1 MKGIFCYR
9 PGVMLLAGIL
19 SSFLTVPSFAGRAY
33 DQVASPSK
41 GSQTARPVEPFH
53 FKVAYLGMSLSEF
66 KSAAKGE
73 PYDAEV
79 GVKRSLFG
87 KRRPVMESLPTPLCS
102 DSGGKKVLS
111 GLARL
116 APGEV
121 YCDASP
127 GESNI
132 QLRTVAGAPAIKIF
146 YLFYKDRLYCI
157 SMDALPEQ
165 FEVLESAFAN
175 KYGKPARLH
184 DDTYQNGYGA
194 KMVGKKFLWKRGE
207 EMILLREGRSANGAA
222 LGLPARAVFLNPSLA
237 PPGAAPVVDF

>member
-1 MKGIFCYR
+1 MRRIFWYR
-9 PGVMLLAGIL
+9 LGVMLLAGVL
-19 SSFLTVPSFAGRAY
+19 SSFLTAPSFAGRSC
-33 DQVASPSK
+33 DQVA
-41 GSQTARPVEPFH
+41 GPVEPFH
-53 FKVAYLGMSLSEF
+53 FKVAYLGMSLREF
-66 KSAAKGE
+66 KSTAKGE

-87 KRRPVMESLPTPLCS
+87 RRRPLMESLPTPLCS
-102 DSGGKKVLS
+102 DSGGKRVLS

-222 LGLPARAVFLNPSLA
+222 RGLPARAVFLDPSLA